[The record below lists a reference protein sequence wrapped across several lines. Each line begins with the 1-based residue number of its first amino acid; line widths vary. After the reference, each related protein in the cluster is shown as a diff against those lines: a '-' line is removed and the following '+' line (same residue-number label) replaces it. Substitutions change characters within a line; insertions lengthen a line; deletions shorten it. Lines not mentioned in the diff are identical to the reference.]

1 MRSTLRLT
9 ALVWQEGDE
18 FVSLCP
24 EVDVASFGTT
34 IDEALATLREELG
47 AYFADAE
54 APDLPAHGEPLMTT
68 INVELPGTAAE
79 PRMPQ
84 PACLRQSL
92 SGHLYIRNARP

>member
-1 MRSTLRLT
+1 LSSTLRLT

-34 IDEALATLREELG
+34 IDEALAMLREELG
-47 AYFADAE
+47 AYFTDAE

-68 INVELPGTAAE
+68 INVEVPGNGRVS
-79 PRMPQ
+79 PRV
-84 PACLRQSL
+84 SL
-92 SGHLYIRNARP
+92 TTGF